1 LTKAFCLITYLQTFL
16 IFCIDSTSGDESNS
30 DEEPL
35 PCMNFTFTFSP
46 DEWKEI
52 QPLKVAYKLH
62 DKKRPLQNVRYYEV
76 LPKKSWSPIIA
87 EHFWIHTRLVCCLS
101 FRRAKVSS
109 GANYVSIV
117 GRCTICNSYFKG
129 IVSEK
134 PPENAR

>member
-1 LTKAFCLITYLQTFL
+1 MYFTL
-16 IFCIDSTSGDESNS
+16 FCIDSATSDESNS
-30 DEEPL
+30 DKELL

-52 QPLKVAYKLH
+52 QPLKVAYKLNN
-62 DKKRPLQNVRYYEV
+62 KKRPLQNIKYYEV
-76 LPKKSWSPIIA
+76 LPKKTWSPIIA
-87 EHFWIHTRLVCCLS
+87 EHFWIHTRLACCLS

-109 GANYVSIV
+109 SSNYVSIV
-117 GRCTICNSYFKG
+117 GRCTICESYFNG